1 MQYVVI
7 ALSLLVFSCTKKP
20 TCKQVS
26 SAAKLGAVASAALLD
41 CSNLDAIEKDIINE
55 MESLNVCKSINE
67 TVKPTGN
74 PLICGTLASYLAQ
87 QAVNAIP
94 EKWEC
99 KGGLG
104 LTTFKAGVYKACVV
118 YFPG

>member
-1 MQYVVI
+1 MQYVLI